1 MLNFKNALLKN
12 KPILFSNEIINELSL
27 NNNFNLE
34 TKILYDNKYF
44 SFLYNLNDFLRNFP
58 KFKNVNIFGGFIV
71 NTILHSLEHHNL
83 DGSSYFE
90 GSDIDINLYKYGFTD
105 IKYNDEKKFL
115 ENLNN
120 FMLNNGFKKID
131 DNDDS
136 FVIKY
141 INEENELKIDFVK
154 EPYGNKLCFLPN
166 LFTINLNDY
175 IKLIHVNSNIREF
188 ILKLNYMNNSKKNK
202 LNLAKD
208 GLIQLLNRYIIFN
221 NNCYVNLYV
230 YFCNPMLYQN
240 YIFDIK
246 RVYKMF
252 KKGFTIKG
260 NHNFIFFDKNQEE
273 KTCYYTFNSSYENG
287 GELFIKKKCNINNN
301 CNQWICLEGYINVL
315 ENYDINNTTITNWK
329 CPCGFKCVYFNE
341 LF

>member
-1 MLNFKNALLKN
+1 MLNFKDALLKN
-12 KPILFSNEIINELSL
+12 KTILFSNKIIHELSL

-34 TKILYDNKYF
+34 TKILYNNKYF
-44 SFLYNLNDFLRNFP
+44 NFLYKLNDFLKNFP

-71 NTILHSLEHHNL
+71 NTILYSLGYHKL
-83 DGSSYFE
+83 DSSSYFE
-90 GSDIDINLYKYGFTD
+90 NSDIDINIYKYGFTD
-105 IKYNDEKKFL
+105 IRYNDEKQFL

-131 DNDDS
+131 ENNDS

-166 LFTINLNDY
+166 LFTINLNNY
-175 IKLIHVNSNIREF
+175 IKLIRENSNLKDL
-188 ILKLNYMNNSKKNK
+188 ILQLDIMNNSKKNK
-202 LNLAKD
+202 LNIAKD
-208 GLIQLLNRYIIFN
+208 GLNQLFYRYIIFN
-221 NNCYVNLYV
+221 HNIYENSYI

-260 NHNFIFFDKNQEE
+260 NHNFVFFDKNKEE
-273 KTCYYTFNSSYENG
+273 KTCYYTFNSSHENG
-287 GELFIKKKCNINNN
+287 GDLFIKKKCNINDN

-315 ENYDINNTTITNWK
+315 ENYDINNTTITNWR
-329 CPCGFKCVYFNE
+329 CPCGFKCMYFNE